1 MNIYIMDDNAEIMEL
16 LKKRLELG
24 KQRYGHGVRVN
35 DDTRQWGTETNDW
48 ELMMLEEA
56 LDGMI
61 YSAAAMI
68 RVMRSKKNDPEHLYS
83 KILKYKYLQS
93 T

>member
-1 MNIYIMDDNAEIMEL
+1 MDDNKEIMEL
-16 LKKRLELG
+16 LEKRLALG
-24 KQRYGHGVRVN
+24 RERYGHGVRVA
-35 DDTRQWGTETNDW
+35 DDTREWGTEENSW

-68 RVMRSKKNDPEHLYS
+68 R
-83 KILKYKYLQS
+83 ILRKRKECV
-93 T
+93 

>member
-1 MNIYIMDDNAEIMEL
+1 MDDNKEIMEL
-16 LKKRLELG
+16 LETRLALG
-24 KQRYGHGVRVN
+24 RKRYGHGMRVD
-35 DDTRQWGTETNDW
+35 DDTREWGTEEDSW

-68 RVMRSKKNDPEHLYS
+68 R
-83 KILKYKYLQS
+83 ILRRRKECV
-93 T
+93 

>member
-1 MNIYIMDDNAEIMEL
+1 MDDNEEIMEL
-16 LKKRLELG
+16 LRKRLELG
-24 KQRYGHGVRVN
+24 KRRYGHGVRVN

-68 RVMRSKKNDPEHLYS
+68 RVMRSKKNASENLYS
-83 KILKYKYLQS
+83 EILKYKYIQS

>member
-1 MNIYIMDDNAEIMEL
+1 MERGEDDNKEIMEL
-16 LKKRLELG
+16 LEKRLALG
-24 KQRYGHGVRVN
+24 RERYGHGVRVD
-35 DDTRQWGTETNDW
+35 DDTREWGTEENSW

-68 RVMRSKKNDPEHLYS
+68 R
-83 KILKYKYLQS
+83 ILRKHKECV
-93 T
+93 

>member
-1 MNIYIMDDNAEIMEL
+1 MDDNKEIMEL
-16 LKKRLELG
+16 LEKRLALG
-24 KQRYGHGVRVN
+24 RERYGHGVRVD
-35 DDTRQWGTETNDW
+35 DDTREWGTEENSW

-68 RVMRSKKNDPEHLYS
+68 R
-83 KILKYKYLQS
+83 ILRKRKECV
-93 T
+93 

>member
-1 MNIYIMDDNAEIMEL
+1 MDDNKEIMEL
-16 LKKRLELG
+16 LEKRLALG
-24 KQRYGHGVRVN
+24 RERYGHGVRVD
-35 DDTRQWGTETNDW
+35 DDTREWGTAENSW

-68 RVMRSKKNDPEHLYS
+68 R
-83 KILKYKYLQS
+83 ILRKRKECV
-93 T
+93 

>member
-1 MNIYIMDDNAEIMEL
+1 MERGEDDNKEIMEL
-16 LKKRLELG
+16 LEKRLALG
-24 KQRYGHGVRVN
+24 RERYGHGVRVD
-35 DDTRQWGTETNDW
+35 DDTREWGTEENSW

-68 RVMRSKKNDPEHLYS
+68 R
-83 KILKYKYLQS
+83 ILRKCKECV
-93 T
+93 

>member
-1 MNIYIMDDNAEIMEL
+1 MEHKDDNEEIMNM
-16 LKKRLELG
+16 LKQRLELG
-24 KQRYGHGVRVN
+24 QKRYGHGVRVN
-35 DDTRQWGTETNDW
+35 DDTTQWGTEENSW

-68 RVMRSKKNDPEHLYS
+68 RLRRMKKQTKKEVE
-83 KILKYKYLQS
+83 Q
-93 T
+93 

>member
-1 MNIYIMDDNAEIMEL
+1 MNDNYDDNKEIMKL
-16 LKKRLELG
+16 LQDRLNLG

-35 DDTRQWGTETNDW
+35 DDTTKWGTETDDW

-68 RVMRSKKNDPEHLYS
+68 RVMRRKKSSN
-83 KILKYKYLQS
+83 
-93 T
+93 

>member
-1 MNIYIMDDNAEIMEL
+1 MDDNNEIMEL
-16 LKKRLELG
+16 LEKRLALG
-24 KQRYGHGVRVN
+24 RERYGHGVRVD
-35 DDTRQWGTETNDW
+35 DDTREWGTEENSW

-68 RVMRSKKNDPEHLYS
+68 R
-83 KILKYKYLQS
+83 ILRKRKECV
-93 T
+93 

>member
-1 MNIYIMDDNAEIMEL
+1 MDDNEEIIEL
-16 LKKRLELG
+16 LRGRLKLG
-24 KQRYGHGVRVN
+24 RETYGHGVRVN
-35 DDTRQWGTETNDW
+35 DDTTQYGTKQDSW

-68 RVMRSKKNDPEHLYS
+68 RVLRKRQASQGND
-83 KILKYKYLQS
+83 Q
-93 T
+93 TQ

>member
-1 MNIYIMDDNAEIMEL
+1 MERGDDDNKEIMAL
-16 LKKRLELG
+16 LEKRLALG
-24 KQRYGHGVRVN
+24 RERYGHGVRVD
-35 DDTRQWGTETNDW
+35 DDTREWGTEENSW

-68 RVMRSKKNDPEHLYS
+68 R
-83 KILKYKYLQS
+83 ILRKRKECV
-93 T
+93 

>member
-1 MNIYIMDDNAEIMEL
+1 MEL
-16 LKKRLELG
+16 LEKRLALG
-24 KQRYGHGVRVN
+24 RERYGHGVRVD
-35 DDTRQWGTETNDW
+35 DDTREWGTEENSW

-68 RVMRSKKNDPEHLYS
+68 R
-83 KILKYKYLQS
+83 ILRKRKECV
-93 T
+93 

>member
-1 MNIYIMDDNAEIMEL
+1 MDPGDDDNKEIMAL
-16 LKKRLELG
+16 LEKRLTLG
-24 KQRYGHGVRVN
+24 RERYGHGVRVD
-35 DDTRQWGTETNDW
+35 DDTREWGTEENSW

-68 RVMRSKKNDPEHLYS
+68 R
-83 KILKYKYLQS
+83 ILRKRKCV
-93 T
+93 

>member
-1 MNIYIMDDNAEIMEL
+1 MTTNDDNEEILEM

-24 KQRYGHGVRVN
+24 KTRYGHGVRVN
-35 DDTRQWGTETNDW
+35 DDTREWGTEQNSW

-68 RVMRSKKNDPEHLYS
+68 RVLRQKNN
-83 KILKYKYLQS
+83 

>member
-1 MNIYIMDDNAEIMEL
+1 MERGEDDNKEIMEL
-16 LKKRLELG
+16 LEKRLALG
-24 KQRYGHGVRVN
+24 RERYGHGVRVD
-35 DDTRQWGTETNDW
+35 DDTREWGTEENSW

-68 RVMRSKKNDPEHLYS
+68 R
-83 KILKYKYLQS
+83 ILRKRKECV
-93 T
+93 

>member
-1 MNIYIMDDNAEIMEL
+1 MDDNKEIMEL
-16 LKKRLELG
+16 LEKRLALG
-24 KQRYGHGVRVN
+24 RERYGHGVRID
-35 DDTRQWGTETNDW
+35 DDTREWGTEENSW

-68 RVMRSKKNDPEHLYS
+68 R
-83 KILKYKYLQS
+83 ILRKRKECV
-93 T
+93 

>member
-1 MNIYIMDDNAEIMEL
+1 MNEHCDNKEIMEML
-16 LKKRLELG
+16 EKRLELG
-24 KQRYGHGVRVN
+24 KTRYGHGVIV
-35 DDTRQWGTETNDW
+35 DKDTREWGTEEDSW

-68 RVMRSKKNDPEHLYS
+68 RVLRKRKL
-83 KILKYKYLQS
+83 LKQ
-93 T
+93 